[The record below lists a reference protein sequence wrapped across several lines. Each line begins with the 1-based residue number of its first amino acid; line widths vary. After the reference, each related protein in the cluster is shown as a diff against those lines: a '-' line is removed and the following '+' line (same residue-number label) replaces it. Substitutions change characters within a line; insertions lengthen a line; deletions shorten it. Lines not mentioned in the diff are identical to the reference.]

1 MAVPMV
7 DPVLGVAAG
16 GVVLVAA
23 WLAANRRHVRR
34 RERSAAEW
42 TDTDAHTDLWTSA
55 ARCPA
60 CGNRGGV
67 LEVGG
72 NGLEFVCLACGDR
85 HARQNR
91 G

>member
-1 MAVPMV
+1 MAVLLV
-7 DPVLGVAAG
+7 DPVLGVAVG

-23 WLAANRRHVRR
+23 WLAATRRHVQR

-42 TDTDAHTDLWTSA
+42 AGPDGHADLWTSA

-60 CGNRGGV
+60 CGSRGGV

-72 NGLEFVCLACGDR
+72 DGLEFVCLACGDR
-85 HARQNR
+85 HARQHR